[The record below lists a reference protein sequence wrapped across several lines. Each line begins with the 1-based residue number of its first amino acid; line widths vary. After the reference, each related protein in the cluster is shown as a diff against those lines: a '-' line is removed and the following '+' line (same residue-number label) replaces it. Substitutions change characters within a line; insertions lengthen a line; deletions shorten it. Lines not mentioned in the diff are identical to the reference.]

1 MGSTFDPESESSIHS
16 LPSPQFDTKTE
27 EEKSE
32 ISQLSSI
39 SLRGG
44 REGRVGEQSSSSG
57 DYYEFW
63 RL

>member
-16 LPSPQFDTKTE
+16 LPYPQFDTKTG

-44 REGRVGEQSSSSG
+44 REGLVSRAAAVVIIMSFG
-57 DYYEFW
+57 DCN
-63 RL
+63 